1 MFCPRRV
8 GGGNTVNMLYI
19 VGLWVNLSTVHPLN
33 AKALILSTTLLLKAL
48 NETTYV
54 S

>member
-19 VGLWVNLSTVHPLN
+19 VGLWVNLSTVHQLN
-33 AKALILSTTLLLKAL
+33 AKALILSTTLLLKSL